1 MFNSKKIA
9 TLEAEIKTL
18 RSEKDSLAYTNSSL
32 QSALDAATADY
43 SAKEQDCENLRQI
56 LKHLLTFGETLT
68 GSQASMSSMATTLNE
83 KKSQA
88 LHAAEISCAGS
99 EITNTIA
106 ENLKNLARNASVTS
120 GEVEKLADQASQISS
135 IVKLIHEIAD
145 QTNLLALNAA
155 IEAARAGESGRGFAV
170 VADEVR
176 KLAERTSKAT
186 ADIDVLVKTIAG
198 NSVAAKDSMSELA
211 SQSEHFS
218 VQGAAAT
225 ANIDNVRSISKD
237 IEGTMSQ
244 SALRGFVE
252 LAKIDHL
259 VFKFKLYLS
268 ILGVAPVQGDISSH
282 TGCRLGK
289 WYYEGDGKKFFN
301 TLSSYKELETPH
313 MQVHESGKAAVTA
326 MNNGDIPTVLKH
338 LQAMENASTSVVRCL
353 DRLLG

>member
-9 TLEAEIKTL
+9 ALEAEIKSL
-18 RSEKDSLAYTNSSL
+18 RTEKEDLLYKNTAL
-32 QSALDAATADY
+32 QSALDTASADY
-43 SAKEQDCENLRQI
+43 TAKENDCESLRQI
-56 LKHLLTFGETLT
+56 LKHLVTFGETLT
-68 GSQASMSSMATTLNE
+68 GSQASMSNMATTLND

-88 LHAAEISCAGS
+88 LHAAEISSSGS
-99 EITNTIA
+99 EITNKIA
-106 ENLKNLARNASVTS
+106 ENLKNLARNASITS

-186 ADIDVLVKTIAG
+186 ADIDVLVKTIAE

-218 VQGAAAT
+218 IQGAEAT
-225 ANIDNVRSISKD
+225 TNIDSVRSISKD

-244 SALRGFVE
+244 SAIRGFVE

-259 VFKFKLYLS
+259 VFKFKLYLGL
-268 ILGVAPVQGDISSH
+268 LGIVPLQGDISSH

-289 WYYEGDGKKFFN
+289 WYYEGDGKKCFS
-301 TLSSYKELETPH
+301 TLSAFKELETPH
-313 MQVHESGKAAVTA
+313 MQVHESGKAAAAA
-326 MNNGDIPTVLKH
+326 MASGDINAVLKH
-338 LQAMENASTSVVRCL
+338 LQAMESASTSVVKCL
-353 DRLLG
+353 DRLI